1 MEEGR
6 HPGLL
11 TKDVA
16 KKVRFADQ
24 VGESIWT
31 GPVKSNAAFGNKG
44 PINKS

>member
-16 KKVRFADQ
+16 DEVRVADQ

-31 GPVKSNAAFGNKG
+31 GPVKSIVAFGDKG